1 LLDIAEAGGYVVSTG
16 GGIVIAD
23 ENIEVMKKNGVIVTL
38 IASPEVIYERV
49 KMIRKDLF
57 CRYLILLIR

>member
-23 ENIEVMKKNGVIVTL
+23 ENIKVMKKMV
-38 IASPEVIYERV
+38 
-49 KMIRKDLF
+49 
-57 CRYLILLIR
+57 LLLLL

>member
-1 LLDIAEAGGYVVSTG
+1 VVSTG

-38 IASPEVIYERV
+38 IASPEVIYEG
-49 KMIRKDLF
+49 
-57 CRYLILLIR
+57 